1 MHSTRAAREADGR
14 NDRQEAISAHVFA
27 AFPDTACQ
35 LLFKASPRMPS
46 RVIAQMNPVPTFP
59 NVFVYIRGIM
69 NMHFLLVG
77 RRDETC
83 RVFLRRRNHHCM
95 IHPLTFGR
103 ESRLAAWARAL
114 WGAAALIVSRA
125 LKNPSFMLLEVFSSF
140 IQHLLLS

>member
-1 MHSTRAAREADGR
+1 
-14 NDRQEAISAHVFA
+14 
-27 AFPDTACQ
+27 
-35 LLFKASPRMPS
+35 
-46 RVIAQMNPVPTFP
+46 
-59 NVFVYIRGIM
+59 
-69 NMHFLLVG
+69 
-77 RRDETC
+77 
-83 RVFLRRRNHHCM
+83 M